1 MPVTPN
7 RSAKGLGVL
16 I

>member
-7 RSAKGLGVL
+7 TSAKGLGVL